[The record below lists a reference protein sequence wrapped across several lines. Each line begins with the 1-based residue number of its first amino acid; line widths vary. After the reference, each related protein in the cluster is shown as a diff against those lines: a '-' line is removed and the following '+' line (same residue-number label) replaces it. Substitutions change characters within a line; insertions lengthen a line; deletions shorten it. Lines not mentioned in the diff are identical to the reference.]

1 MLEAYRTPDRLQ
13 ARIAFHDRYAG
24 AGEDFHRWLF
34 SHAEAAADARVLE
47 VGAGTSRL
55 WGTNADRVP
64 PGWRLTLTD
73 VSEGMVEAT
82 LGVVADAGLSASV
95 RLADVQSLPFGDGE
109 FDLAFANHMLYHV
122 RDLPRAVA
130 ELRRV
135 LRPGGLLIAATN
147 GAQHL
152 SGLREL
158 PVELADDAV
167 TVVGS
172 AGLSFT
178 LENGGQEL
186 RRAFSD
192 VVVLR
197 RDDEVLADDPDLVL
211 AYLRSMIYLPA
222 EPSPTVA
229 ARLAAWE
236 AGVRTRMA
244 EGPLVVQRSSGF
256 FLAR

>member
-34 SHAEAAADARVLE
+34 SHAEVAADARVLE

-55 WGTNADRVP
+55 WNLNADRVP

-73 VSEGMVEAT
+73 VSVGMVEASV
-82 LGVVADAGLSASV
+82 GVVADAGISATV
-95 RLADVQSLPFGDGE
+95 RLADVQSLPFEDGE

-122 RDLPRAVA
+122 PDLPRAIT

-158 PVELADDAV
+158 PAELADDSVA
-167 TVVGS
+167 VVGAS
-172 AGLSFT
+172 SLAFT

-186 RRAFSD
+186 RRAFD
-192 VVVLR
+192 TVEVLR
-197 RDDEVLADDPDLVL
+197 RDDEVLADDPDVVL
-211 AYLRSMIYLPA
+211 AYLRSMIYLPD
-222 EPSPTVA
+222 EPSAAVA

-236 AGVRTRMA
+236 ADVRTRMA
-244 EGPLVVQRSSGF
+244 AQPIVVQRSSGF